1 MEQPVIKYYAT
12 RQELDLLEVIE
23 EIGYGEFYGV
33 QSTREEPSQA
43 VEITTKTKNFLVAL
57 KRIGNFRKVIVHDS
71 EPTQAEHH
79 VCIKG
84 YRGLAKMRF

>member
-1 MEQPVIKYYAT
+1 MEQPVVKYLAT

-33 QSTREEPSQA
+33 QRTQEEPSQA
-43 VEITTKTKNFLVAL
+43 VEITPKTKNFLVAL
-57 KRIGNFRKVIVHDS
+57 KRIGKFRKVIVHDS

-79 VCIKG
+79 VLIRG

>member
-1 MEQPVIKYYAT
+1 MEQPVVKYLAT

-33 QSTREEPSQA
+33 QSTPEEPSQT
-43 VEITTKTKNFLVAL
+43 VEITPRTKNFLLAL
-57 KRIGNFRKVIVHDS
+57 KRIGRFRKVIVHDS
-71 EPTQAEHH
+71 EPTQAEHP